1 MLFDAWYAQPRH
13 DFQGSPT
20 QIDPCGAEGCQSKA
34 SDVMFRVS
42 PRESN
47 LRQTEVQR
55 SNGPASLSGSC
66 TETLRADIRRFR
78 IRGGRQSLRKKNS
91 PKRQQH
97 ERLVDGS

>member
-42 PRESN
+42 PRE
-47 LRQTEVQR
+47 
-55 SNGPASLSGSC
+55 
-66 TETLRADIRRFR
+66 RAI
-78 IRGGRQSLRKKNS
+78 
-91 PKRQQH
+91 
-97 ERLVDGS
+97 